1 MLYLNRVN
9 NNQIQSVMETG
20 ILVSVLDRLLE
31 KIRQTSF
38 VASIDD
44 IIKRT
49 QTIINQQHNPDKQS
63 YISAFEKAVIGVLN
77 NLDFFSFQ
85 EKTAEEDKALRL
97 VNFESLFGSEAN
109 ELFKRTL
116 KDIYDNPSAVN
127 NTITVY
133 KKELNNIIGL
143 HNSFNFYRDNIP
155 KGIHNPQ
162 DDNLIVINFREHAS
176 IENLDELAK
185 HASIWNKVLLGFSIL
200 TKENDRSFKIESV
213 EKGSLILT
221 LSAVPAIVLCFGK
234 AAEKVLDVVKKY
246 YEVKI
251 KAAELKAL
259 KMPALD
265 QLITDLDNQSNIDVT
280 KEADNISNEL
290 IQETSG
296 DDEEVQGDVTNA
308 VNNAIKEMIKFTNK
322 GGKLEIKLIA
332 SNDEQKQVE
341 MNLNIKYREI
351 KQIKTKISE
360 IEGSEN
366 ITLIATSDN
375 DNDR

>member
-1 MLYLNRVN
+1 
-9 NNQIQSVMETG
+9 METG
-20 ILVSVLDRLLE
+20 VLVSVLDRLLE
-31 KIRQTSF
+31 KMQQTSF

-44 IIKRT
+44 IMKRIH
-49 QTIINQQHNPDKQS
+49 TIINQQHHPEKQS
-63 YISAFEKAVIGVLN
+63 YISAFEKSVINVLN
-77 NLDFFSFQ
+77 NLEFFSIQ
-85 EKTAEEDKALRL
+85 EKTVEEDKALRL
-97 VNFESLFGSEAN
+97 VNFERLFGSEAN
-109 ELFKRTL
+109 ELFKRIL
-116 KDIYDNPSAVN
+116 KDIYGNPSGVN
-127 NTITVY
+127 NTLTSY
-133 KKELNNIIGL
+133 KKELNSLIGL

-185 HASIWNKVLLGFSIL
+185 HASIWNKVLLGFSLL

-221 LSAVPAIVLCFGK
+221 LSAVPAVVLCFGK

-259 KMPALD
+259 KMPALN
-265 QLITDLDNQSNIDVT
+265 QLITDLDNQSNINIT
-280 KEADNISNEL
+280 EEADNISNEL
-290 IQETSG
+290 INETNAG
-296 DDEEVQGDVTNA
+296 GEEVQGDVTNA

-341 MNLNIKYREI
+341 LNLNIKYSEV

-375 DNDR
+375 ENEK